1 MNLLKRLFGMRNEA
15 ATPSQEEMPWF
26 PHGSATTDIS
36 SNILLTAIVNL
47 LANVLGTSYPTPIAS
62 GLEQRNERRRIIGA
76 PPVGDLFR
84 ENPSGDPWI
93 DYRSWLRII
102 ISKLLVEGKVFF
114 EDTGEGYRLG
124 DVAIAGTPIQA
135 TVSFTPIPSVLAT
148 WRVPEA
154 VPINKLGVIQTV
166 GSSGAPAALL
176 GAPARTALIAYQS
189 LLDVLAAKIG
199 NEPTVAFFLATNPSA
214 LSAAQSTVGLQTPN
228 QPDKLDVDTVGTYGK
243 VSPLADIK
251 DIKGLEVLDR
261 KIQES
266 LSACLTAVLNV
277 LSIPKEVY
285 NVHVSHTGTV
295 HGEVMFQFVRMACQP
310 LADTIV
316 SGLNQY
322 GQRSGGQKWE
332 WDLPVADWQG
342 ALYLS
347 KVIPAKELLTRSE
360 GRAMLYRLSPTDEE
374 AIASST
380 AGQEPVEDPDD
391 RDRTTRDREQEVS
404 NDGPPLRVVK

>member
-1 MNLLKRLFGMRNEA
+1 MNLRWLFGLRNETTP
-15 ATPSQEEMPWF
+15 ATPQREGKMPFWTGQ
-26 PHGSATTDIS
+26 PSVST
-36 SNILLTAIVNL
+36 NILLTAIINL
-47 LANVLGTSYPTPIAS
+47 LSNVLGTSRPTPVAS
-62 GLEQRNERRRIIGA
+62 DLEQRNQARRILGA

-84 ENPSGDPWI
+84 ENPSGDAWI

-124 DVAIAGTPIQA
+124 DVAIAGTPLPA
-135 TVSFTPIPSVLAT
+135 TVSFTPIPSVLEVRGT
-148 WRVPEA
+148 PQA
-154 VPINKLGVIQTV
+154 VPIQRLGVIQTV
-166 GSSGAPAALL
+166 GPSGAPAALL
-176 GAPARTALIAYQS
+176 GDPAKTALAAYQS

-214 LSAAQSTVGLQTPN
+214 ISAASSTVGLQSPN
-228 QPDKLDVDTVGTYGK
+228 QPEKLDVDTVGTYGK

-295 HGEVMFQFVRMACQP
+295 HGEVMFQFLRMACQP

-316 SGLNQY
+316 AGLNQY
-322 GQRSGGQKWE
+322 SQRSGGQQWE
-332 WDLPVADWQG
+332 WDLPVSDWQG

-347 KVIPAKELLTRSE
+347 KVVPAKDLLTRSE

-374 AIASST
+374 AIATSS
-380 AGQEPVEDPDD
+380 AGQAPDEDPDD

-404 NDGPPLRVVK
+404 NDKPPLRAVK